1 MSKII
6 HGDDVIISGTENGDI
21 SYVEGFTI
29 PHKCIA
35 VSESCKYTITREKQ
49 EWMRNV

>member
-6 HGDDVIISGTENGDI
+6 HGDDVIISGPENGDI

-49 EWMRNV
+49 E